1 MEEILNNEVIDD
13 EFIVYM
19 TRLTFKEFRN
29 IFDYEDQKKIRNDYD
44 NRLKGKNLFFYFY
57 FLKNRDQER
66 EIRKLRK
73 MNKLLTKEKAKSM
86 GLNAIGFVVP
96 KSN

>member
-1 MEEILNNEVIDD
+1 MEEILNDEVIDD

-44 NRLKGKNLFFYFY
+44 NRMKGKNLFFYFY
-57 FLKNRDQER
+57 FFKNRDQER

-73 MNKLLTKEKAKSM
+73 MNKLLAKENAKSM
-86 GLNAIGFVVP
+86 GI
-96 KSN
+96 